1 MDKIDLEE
9 VVSEI
14 FRGKPFIKN
23 NQAYSIT
30 KIRFDIIKN
39 RFNAIASGDA
49 GEESFL
55 IDRDFFGKLFN
66 ALASTPAGNPF
77 IAEEHELEIRQHL
90 IRILKG
96 GSDGCGQGRRIQL
109 GILSTDLGKKGKEI
123 SGPQKAAD
131 DLLRLIREVRLQKP
145 EISRHKLLVRQAIQ
159 EKYGKI
165 LPANEVSAEIFRYN
179 FYLYQIEGM
188 KKARF
193 VRLDS
198 QDVPVDLSRLRG
210 FTPVDP
216 ASSFSPLLL
225 TPSLNIELNAT
236 SETFRQ
242 LMALPNS
249 PEFAEGFIKQ
259 IGGLYIAQG
268 YSREVTVNNLIIQ
281 LLLLNGYISVH
292 DLARG
297 RISEKVNRE
306 TIASSKYAVYQA
318 LMPEGPDNHK
328 DTKTH

>member
-14 FRGKPFIKN
+14 FKGKSFSKN
-23 NQAYSIT
+23 NKVFTIS

-39 RFNAIASGDA
+39 RFHAIASGDS
-49 GEESFL
+49 GEETFL
-55 IDRDFFGKLFN
+55 IDRDFFGKMFN

-77 IAEEHELEIRQHL
+77 IAEEEELAIRQHL

-96 GSDGCGQGRRIQL
+96 GSDGCGLGRKIQL

-159 EKYGKI
+159 EKYSQI
-165 LPANEVSAEIFRYN
+165 LPVNEVSGEVFRYN
-179 FYLYQIEGM
+179 YYLYQIEGM

-193 VRLDS
+193 VRLDQ
-198 QDVPVDLSRLRG
+198 QDIPVDLSRLRG
-210 FTPVDP
+210 FNPVDP
-216 ASSFSPLLL
+216 GNVFSPLLL
-225 TPSLNIELNAT
+225 TPNLNIELNSI
-236 SETFRQ
+236 SETYRQ

-249 PEFAEGFIKQ
+249 SEFSAGFVEQ
-259 IGGLYIAQG
+259 LDNLYVAKG
-268 YSREVTVNNLIIQ
+268 YSREVVINNLILQ
-281 LLLLNGYISVH
+281 LLLLNGYITVH

-306 TIASSKYAVYQA
+306 TVASAKYAVIQK
-318 LMPEGPDNHK
+318 LMPEGSDNNE
-328 DTKTH
+328 DAQ